1 MIMMGRS
8 RHSGWS
14 FVFSPTFIA
23 GALGLV
29 GIGVVFLIAP
39 WLRDTLGLLIA
50 DSARNAEYAA
60 TPRSVLIERLRAA
73 ESELER
79 TRYQSVLYEELS
91 KKLQNSKSGTTTKA
105 YITVRVI
112 AYPPKSHYDT
122 LVIGAGSA
130 DSVEVGDDV
139 TIEGMHIGAVSS
151 VSTHTAVVQ
160 LNSSPGSM
168 RDARV
173 GKPAS
178 VISLHGVGGGAF
190 EASVPA
196 DVVTKI
202 GESVE
207 DVVTGKTMGFI
218 VERESKESDT
228 AATLRIALPVT
239 FSSITTVSLQHKE
252 P

>member
-1 MIMMGRS
+1 MGRS

-23 GALGLV
+23 GVLGLI

-60 TPRSVLIERLRAA
+60 IPRSVLVERLRTA

-79 TRYQSVLYEELS
+79 TRYQSVLYSELS
-91 KKLQNSKSGTTTKA
+91 KKLQDSRSGTSTNE
-105 YITVRVI
+105 YITVRVV

-130 DSVEVGDDV
+130 DNVQVGDYAM
-139 TIEGMHIGAVSS
+139 IERMFIGVVSS
-151 VSTHTAVVQ
+151 VSTHTAVIQ
-160 LNSSPGSM
+160 LNSSPGSA

-178 VISLHGVGGGAF
+178 VISVKGVGGGAF

-196 DVVTKI
+196 DVVTSI
-202 GESVE
+202 GENVE
-207 DVVTGKTMGFI
+207 DIVTGKTMGFI

-228 AATLRIALPVT
+228 AAILRIALPVT
-239 FSSITTVSLQHKE
+239 FSTITALSLEHRE